1 MALSAKPLE
10 RALANAARVTYA
22 REVSSPYSLSSH
34 FGTVNAQGRVVVPV
48 EVRRVLGINSGD
60 RVEFL
65 IEDRVVR
72 LMTPRMRAMALWAKN
87 YGGDAGDSTRAMREY
102 RTADQQADAAAEQRI
117 AARVAV
123 ETRNDDEMAA
133 DLFADLGL

>member
-1 MALSAKPLE
+1 M
-10 RALANAARVTYA
+10 
-22 REVSSPYSLSSH
+22 
-34 FGTVNAQGRVVVPV
+34 VPV
-48 EVRRVLGINSGD
+48 EVRRVLGINSGG

-87 YGGDAGDSTRAMREY
+87 HGADAGDSTRAMREY